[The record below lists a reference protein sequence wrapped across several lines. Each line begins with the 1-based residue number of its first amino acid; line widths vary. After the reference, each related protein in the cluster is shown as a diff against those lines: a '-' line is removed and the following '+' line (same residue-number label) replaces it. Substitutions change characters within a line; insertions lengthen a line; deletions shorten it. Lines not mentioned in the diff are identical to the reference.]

1 MIWMIKRKKMSRTD
15 VVFIIQS
22 GIIII
27 LFLVIVFKKP
37 PAQNQIDYDRIKQSY
52 INNIN
57 SINIKIDSIDKNN
70 KVLIYKIDSLKQIIP
85 NHKNILNNIS
95 SQIDSLN
102 EKYKGIDYT
111 NSSDSALISRLSR

>member
-1 MIWMIKRKKMSRTD
+1 MSRTD
-15 VVFIIQS
+15 IAFIVQS
-22 GIIII
+22 SIIII

-37 PAQNQIDYDRIKQSY
+37 PVQNQIDYDRIKQSY

-57 SINIKIDSIDKNN
+57 SINIKIDSIDKSN
-70 KVLIYKIDSLKQIIP
+70 KVLIHKIDSLKQLIP

-102 EKYKGIDYT
+102 EKYKGIDYS

>member
-15 VVFIIQS
+15 VAFIIQS